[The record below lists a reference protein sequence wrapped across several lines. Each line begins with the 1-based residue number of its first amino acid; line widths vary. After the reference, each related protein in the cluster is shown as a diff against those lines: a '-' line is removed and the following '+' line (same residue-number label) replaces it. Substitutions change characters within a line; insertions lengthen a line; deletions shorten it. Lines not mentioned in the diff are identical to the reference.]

1 MDRDTIL
8 NLSIK
13 INMRNEN
20 STTNEVND
28 IISSYCREMGKGY
41 ADIQL
46 LLFSLYKNPVYL
58 SHCFTWAFSYYE
70 RKFTICK
77 LYGLIDSNPLNSQG
91 QRKVL
96 LIF

>member
-13 INMRNEN
+13 VNIRNEN
-20 STTNEVND
+20 PTTNEVDD
-28 IISSYCREMGKGY
+28 IISFYCKEMGKGY

-46 LLFSLYKNPVYL
+46 LLFSLYKDPVYL
-58 SHCFTWAFSYYE
+58 NHCFMWALSYYE
-70 RKFTICK
+70 KKFTIYK
-77 LYGLIDSNPLNSQG
+77 LYGHIDFNPLLNQK
-91 QRKVL
+91 QRKLL